1 MFEKDTDAYAR
12 ERDNV
17 VVKLAKEVGVEVIIR
32 TGRTLWDPDLL
43 VQANGGKPTMSITQL
58 QNVRDGSAS
67 EEDGC

>member
-43 VQANGGKPTMSITQL
+43 VQANGGKPTMSTTQL